1 MSDLFNTPEV
11 IISYP
16 KLFEATLR
24 KNPNPKDKPKFSAG
38 FLFTQAACDDP
49 LTKAIIL
56 AVHACAVAKFG
67 LASFKVM
74 LDEGKFQ
81 NPFKRDV
88 SSKGYPAHVVRYIN
102 CESGADYPP
111 GVFMRDIDPTT
122 KRPKLLTDRREIYPG
137 ALVRVSV
144 TLRAYGGAGTG
155 YDPGV
160 KLDLCNVQKLRD
172 GERLVG
178 GGSSDGT
185 EFDALPPLPA
195 GDMPT
200 DGGSPLAGMLD

>member
-24 KNPNPKDKPKFSAG
+24 KNPKPKDKPKFSAG
-38 FLFTQAACDDP
+38 FLFTQAAYDDP
-49 LTKAIIL
+49 LTKAIL
-56 AVHACAVAKFG
+56 AAVQACAVAKFG
-67 LASFKVM
+67 QAAFKVM

-88 SSKGYPAHVVRYIN
+88 SSKGYPEHVVRYIN
-102 CESGADYPP
+102 CDSGADYPP
-111 GVFMRDIDPTT
+111 GVFLRDIDPAT
-122 KRPKLLTDRREIYPG
+122 KRPKLLTDRREVYPG
-137 ALVRVSV
+137 ALVRASV

-155 YDPGV
+155 HDPGV
-160 KLDLCNVQKLRD
+160 KLDLRNVQKLRD

-185 EFDALPPLPA
+185 EFDALPPLPVAELPDGA
-195 GDMPT
+195 G
-200 DGGSPLAGMLD
+200 PLAGMLD